1 MENKDV
7 KEEVVEKVK
16 KEKNTNKGLMVI
28 IIILL
33 LCIIGLLAVIF
44 VPSLIDGLKK
54 EEEQQSEQTEVVKE
68 IKNIDVLKEL
78 SVKIDTVLG
87 LRETEYNQSINGI
100 GYNHGHQVLKKGL
113 TDLVKQRTIL
123 KNVQWSPMNQ
133 EIWQSA
139 KNHSFMQSI
148 IAGYSESYT
157 YNSTKYVSLDKVHEY
172 SKKLFGEELNP
183 ILNEIL
189 ECPSYLYDE
198 SNKSFYYPEPQC
210 GGTSVEQAKGYKSKF
225 EEYKD
230 EAYVYVSYAFIMPDE
245 SVSSVDYYDQKY
257 IVYKDFNLSE
267 NESYYTTRH
276 KDVYQ
281 TGLNQYQASG
291 FELNKDNYKDFSEYK
306 FTFKKDKNNN
316 YYITKVEQTK

>member
-1 MENKDV
+1 MKNREIK
-7 KEEVVEKVK
+7 KESVEKVK
-16 KEKNTNKGLMVI
+16 KEKNTSKSLMII

-33 LCIIGLLAVIF
+33 LCIIGLLAAIF
-44 VPSLIDGLKK
+44 VPTLIEASNK
-54 EEEQQSEQTEVVKE
+54 EEQQSEQTEVVKE

-78 SVKIDTVLG
+78 SVKVDTVLG
-87 LRETEYNQSINGI
+87 LKETEYKQSINGI

-139 KNHSFMQSI
+139 KNHSSMQSI

-157 YNSTKYVSLDKVHEY
+157 YNSTKYVSLDKVHAY
-172 SKKLFGEELNP
+172 SKKLFGEELKT
-183 ILNEIL
+183 IINEII
-189 ECPSYLYDE
+189 ECPSSLYDE
-198 SNKSFYYPEPQC
+198 TNKSFYYPEPQC

-245 SVSSVDYYDQKY
+245 SSSSVDFYDQKY
-257 IVYKDFNLSE
+257 IVYKDFNISE

-281 TGLNQYQASG
+281 TGLNQYQASS

-316 YYITKVEQTK
+316 YYLTKIEQTK